1 MEYLD
6 NIKRTFKD
14 FIYSLINFKINKATR
29 QTIEIDEDVNREN
42 AINLYRQLYIGSTEQ
57 ITDLVES
64 LEGLDRNSF
73 YKRKVYDGQRVHNT
87 LISNIIDTLNNIVV
101 NDFISWDTDEENKE
115 LLEKII
121 YENDLEERFEE
132 IMRCVQID
140 GDGGFTIN
148 YNQKTK
154 LPKIRFYKSDEI
166 EIINEYQQF
175 KELIVKHKKE
185 INKKT
190 YYIFEKYG
198 YGYIKYVATDQDGKE
213 YDREYFKNYIDETFP
228 EEDEYFDSNICLGI
242 PIKFFTSMKY
252 QDRGKSLLE
261 DKLGTIFVLDEIAS
275 IYADE
280 VGLNRTKQGINSE
293 IIPKDTNGNY
303 IKRIPMQ
310 NRFIVFNKESNG
322 LNENGGNLDYF
333 NIQSALNSTEWE
345 TAILNHSQMLMQGI
359 ISPSTLGIDTKNVT
373 ESAVS
378 QKEKEKQTRFT
389 VNKIEKGL
397 KLAFCNLLKMSI
409 VSYKYLNNEKY
420 NIDEINVNM
429 SFNQFNSSDWG
440 QQASEVGS
448 AKTLGVISTYTAVKK
463 LNKDWTEE
471 EIQEEVKRINSE
483 SGMNY
488 EDPYDK
494 YNEDDIEDF
503 EEEDKEKDTE
513 KNTEEEKEIENE

>member
-29 QTIEIDEDVNREN
+29 QTIEIDEDINREN
-42 AINLYRQLYIGSTEQ
+42 AIELYRQLYIGSTEQ
-57 ITDLVES
+57 ITDIVQRLD
-64 LEGLDRNSF
+64 GLDQNNFYSRN
-73 YKRKVYDGQRVHNT
+73 VYDGQRIHNT
-87 LISNIIDTLNNIVV
+87 LIGNIIDTLNNIIM

-121 YENDLEERFEE
+121 YENDLEEMLEKITRY
-132 IMRCVQID
+132 IQID
-140 GDGGFTIN
+140 GDGAFTIN
-148 YNQKTK
+148 YNEKTK
-154 LPKIRFYKSDEI
+154 LPQIRFYRSDEI
-166 EIINEYQQF
+166 EIINEYQHF
-175 KELIVKHKKE
+175 KELIIKHKKN
-185 INKKT
+185 IRGTT

-198 YGYIKYVATDQDGKE
+198 YGYIEYIATDKDGKE
-213 YDREYFKNYIDETFP
+213 YDREYFRNHIDETFP
-228 EEDEYFDSNICLGI
+228 AEDEYFSNDICLGI
-242 PIKFFTSMKY
+242 PILFFNSMKY

-261 DKLGTIFVLDEIAS
+261 DKLGTIFTLDEITS
-275 IYADE
+275 VYADE

-293 IIPKDTNGNY
+293 IIPKDKDGNY
-303 IKRIPMQ
+303 IKRMPIQ
-310 NRFIVFNKESNG
+310 NRFIVFNKDSNG
-322 LNENGGNLDYF
+322 FDGNSNLDYF
-333 NIQSALNSTEWE
+333 NIQSNLNSSEWE
-345 TAILNHSQMLMQGI
+345 TAILNYGQMLMQGVV
-359 ISPSTLGIDTKNVT
+359 SPSTLGIDTKTTT

-397 KLAFCNLLKMSI
+397 KLSFCNLLKMCL

-440 QQASEVGS
+440 QQASEVGQ
-448 AKTLGVISTYTAVKK
+448 AKTLGVISTYSAVKK

-471 EIQEEVKRINSE
+471 EIQEEVERINAE

-488 EDPYDK
+488 EDPFDR
-494 YNEDDIEDF
+494 YNEDDNI
-503 EEEDKEKDTE
+503 
-513 KNTEEEKEIENE
+513 TEEEEE